1 MVPQPT
7 LFSDPSLLYSTFQK
21 ESRVTEALYNILD
34 KKKQNTE
41 DSSNN
46 NRNLKWRRGSGRKWE
61 KGMECFTT
69 LEREKSILLGTH
81 NVM

>member
-34 KKKQNTE
+34 KKKNKTQKTAVITTE
-41 DSSNN
+41 ILS
-46 NRNLKWRRGSGRKWE
+46 GGEVVGESGRKAWNVSQPWKE
-61 KGMECFTT
+61 KNPFC
-69 LEREKSILLGTH
+69 
-81 NVM
+81 